1 MIYLLDTD
9 SIIFMIRGL
18 KQSVRDLDLRERAVR
33 LMERCRAVISEG
45 HSIGVSAITVAEL
58 EYGVRR
64 GGRYREEM
72 LAVEKICTPFEAFAF
87 DAVWCPSHFGRLHR
101 ELELIG
107 QPIGTMDSLIAAQ
120 ALSVTAVLVTNNVS
134 HFQRVPGLVVENWYD
149 DHNGPVG

>member
-64 GGRYREEM
+64 GGRYRE
-72 LAVEKICTPFEAFAF
+72 VSGG
-87 DAVWCPSHFGRLHR
+87 DARGRENLC
-101 ELELIG
+101 
-107 QPIGTMDSLIAAQ
+107 
-120 ALSVTAVLVTNNVS
+120 SV
-134 HFQRVPGLVVENWYD
+134 
-149 DHNGPVG
+149 